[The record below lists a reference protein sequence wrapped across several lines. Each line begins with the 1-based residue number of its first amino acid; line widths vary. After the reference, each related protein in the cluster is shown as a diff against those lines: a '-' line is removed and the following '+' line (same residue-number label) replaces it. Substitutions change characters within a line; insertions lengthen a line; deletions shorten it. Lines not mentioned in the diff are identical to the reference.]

1 MTDAPGPN
9 APYGDAP
16 DSIAAA
22 GSVAGASAAPADNGA
37 DGAGGAEVDRAHRAL
52 GLTAEIA
59 DQSVYDHAVERFRE
73 QRIALPTFAELRD
86 PSTIGAARLQAL
98 AGVDRNQPDAR
109 NLFRVHWFGRLDGS
123 GPHSVPDHIEL
134 PPALTGVDAPI
145 VMALGNRF
153 PMIRAHKVLAAY
165 ACLAPRLVTGR
176 FDPTVHRAVWPSTG
190 NYARGG
196 VAISRIMGCR
206 GVAVLPAGMSKA
218 RFDWLERWTLDP
230 GRDIVRTPGTESNVK
245 EIYDACHEL
254 AADPGNVI
262 VNQFS
267 EFANHLGHYW
277 VTGPA
282 LERLFEHAAAGRP
295 GARLAAFVSA
305 SGSAGTLG
313 AGDYLKERCGARI
326 AAAEALE
333 CPTLLENGYGEHN
346 IQGIGDKHVPLIHN
360 AMNTDDVVAV
370 SDRSTDA
377 LDALFNTPAGRAH
390 LVDRVG
396 LSPELAASLT
406 HLGYS
411 SSCNLLAAVA
421 VARTHG
427 LGPDDVI
434 VTVATD
440 GAELYDA
447 ERDDYIARLHP
458 GGYGAAA
465 AAADFD
471 RELAVGGIARHLA
484 CTPADRRRIF
494 NLGYYTWVEQQ
505 GIGFEDFEIRRHQRF
520 WAQMRHF
527 VADWDEMIAEFNGRA
542 DTRRDE

>member
-1 MTDAPGPN
+1 MTDAPGPEAAN
-9 APYGDAP
+9 VDA
-16 DSIAAA
+16 
-22 GSVAGASAAPADNGA
+22 VAVTDA
-37 DGAGGAEVDRAHRAL
+37 DGAGGPAEAEVARAHRSL
-52 GLTAEIA
+52 GLIAEIA
-59 DQSVYDHAVERFRE
+59 DRTVYDHAVERFRAAG
-73 QRIALPTFAELRD
+73 IALPAFAELRD
-86 PSTIGAARLQAL
+86 PSTIPAARLRGL

-123 GPHSVPDHIEL
+123 GPHPVPDHIEL
-134 PPALTGVDAPI
+134 PPAMTGVDAPI
-145 VMALGNRF
+145 VLALGNRF

-176 FDPTVHRAVWPSTG
+176 FDPTAQRAVWPSTG

-196 VAISRIMGCR
+196 VAISRIMRCR
-206 GVAVLPAGMSKA
+206 GVAVLPAGMSRA
-218 RFDWLERWTLDP
+218 RFDWLEKWTLDP
-230 GRDIVRTPGTESNVK
+230 ERDIVRTPGTESNVK

-254 AADPGNVI
+254 AADPQNVI

-267 EFANHLGHYW
+267 EFANHLGHYC

-282 LERLFEHAAAGRP
+282 LERLFEHLAAGRP

-313 AGDYLKERCGARI
+313 AGDYLKERCGSRI
-326 AAAEALE
+326 VAAEALE

-390 LVDRVG
+390 LTERVG
-396 LSPELAASLT
+396 ISPELAASLA

-411 SSCNLLAAVA
+411 SSCNLLAAIA

-427 LGPDDVI
+427 FGPDDVI
-434 VTVATD
+434 ATVATD

-447 ERDDYIARLHP
+447 ERDAYIARRHP
-458 GGYGAAA
+458 GGYDDAA

-471 RELAVGGIARHLA
+471 RELAAGGGARHLA
-484 CTPADRRRIF
+484 CAPADRRRIF

-505 GIGFEDFEIRRHQRF
+505 GIGFEDFEIRRQPRF
-520 WAQMRHF
+520 WTQMRHF
-527 VADWDEMIAEFNGRA
+527 IDDWDEMIAEFNDRA
-542 DTRRDE
+542 GTRRDD

>member
-1 MTDAPGPN
+1 MTAAPDPSVSVAPAASNDANAPGE
-9 APYGDAP
+9 
-16 DSIAAA
+16 
-22 GSVAGASAAPADNGA
+22 
-37 DGAGGAEVDRAHRAL
+37 AEVARAHRSL

-59 DQSVYDHAVERFRE
+59 DRTIYDHAVERFRDAG
-73 QRIALPTFAELRD
+73 IALPTFAELRD
-86 PSTIGAARLQAL
+86 PSTIPAARLRGL

-123 GPHSVPDHIEL
+123 GPHRVADHIVL
-134 PPALTGVDAPI
+134 PPALTGTDAPI

-176 FDPTVHRAVWPSTG
+176 FDPTAQRAVWPSTG

-230 GRDIVRTPGTESNVK
+230 ERDIVRTPGTESNVK
-245 EIYDACHEL
+245 EIYDACHGL
-254 AADPGNVI
+254 AADDGNVI

-282 LERLFEHAAAGRP
+282 LERLFEHAASGRG

-313 AGDYLKERCGARI
+313 AGDYLKERCGSRI
-326 AAAEALE
+326 VAAEALE

-396 LSPELAASLT
+396 VSPELADSLT

-421 VARTHG
+421 VARAHG
-427 LGPDDVI
+427 FGPDDVI

-447 ERDDYIARLHP
+447 ERDAYLARLHP
-458 GGYGAAA
+458 DGYDAAA

-471 RELAVGGIARHLA
+471 RHLVGGGGARHLA
-484 CTPADRRRIF
+484 CSEADRRRIF

-505 GIGFEDFEIRRHQRF
+505 GIDFEDFEVRRHQWF
-520 WAQMRHF
+520 WTQMRHF
-527 VADWDEMIAEFNGRA
+527 AADWDEMIAEFNARSG
-542 DTRRDE
+542 TRRDD